1 MKIFKGQGTADL
13 GKPWRFEE
21 DGLTVTRGCAWSPPG
36 CHPTGC
42 GIKTY
47 VNAAGELVKIEGDEN
62 HPITNGRLCV
72 RCLTIRDYVYNP
84 DRVRYPM
91 KRARE
96 DRGKNKWE
104 RITWDEAFDLIA
116 EKVAYYKE
124 NYGAESILIM
134 GGTGR
139 EGGPMLPA
147 YAQACI
153 GTPNACYTQSGY
165 SCYIPRVAGTTYVL
179 GATYPEMDYA
189 GGLPGRYD
197 DPMFELP
204 ELIVFWA
211 KEPLPSNGDGLFG
224 HAAID
229 MMRRGSKLMC
239 VEPRVNWVS
248 TRADWH
254 LRLRPGTD
262 TALAMAML
270 NVIISEDLYDHDFV
284 EKWCY
289 GFEELSERVATMP
302 VEKAAEITGVDA
314 DLIREAS
321 RAYAKAKPAQ
331 IAWGLGIDQKSNGV
345 QAGHCILALEA
356 ITGNIDVPG
365 GQLIG
370 DVNDGLELG
379 FGWGNLGPEL
389 QSKILGIKEYPA
401 YVGLVLNAQCDMVL
415 DALEAGDD
423 AEYYPFKMGGFED
436 TNFLAGTCAAQPKR
450 WHDAMVKNLEWCFGI
465 DVWMTPTIQACCEVF
480 LPLSST
486 VEHDTVVYTH
496 YGASPI
502 MAGAVNKSITVGD
515 CKGDCEI
522 MYELGLRCMPVNFE
536 KYKDYYDF
544 LADYRLNYK
553 QSFEELRE
561 EVVHQKTE
569 MCGYRKYESGRL
581 RPDGQPG
588 FNTPT
593 GRVELY
599 STMFR
604 QFGEDPLPY
613 YEEPQLS
620 PVSTP
625 DIAETYPLV
634 LTTGAHVLLLPFRRQ
649 ADPLS
654 ARDESRPADRDQPAG
669 RGEVRRGRRPVGG
682 SVQPV
687 RHLRAQSEGEPDRQ
701 AWRGACPARLLVP
714 RKGRRRADALRGVAL
729 QHQRA
734 HPSQVHRQARFRRA
748 VQVHP
753 LQREAACGKLRHR
766 HDGSLGP
773 LRKAGDLDGGIR
785 FAHRLRILHGMPVVR
800 GGLQGRAPHPRGTVG
815 HPPA

>member
-21 DGLTVTRGCAWSPPG
+21 DGLTVTRACAWSPPG

-47 VNAAGELVKIEGDEN
+47 VNSNGELVRVEGDEN

-84 DRVRYPM
+84 DRVLYPM

-104 RITWDEAFDLIA
+104 RITWDEAYDTIV
-116 EKVAYYKE
+116 EKVKYFKDK
-124 NYGAESILIM
+124 YGAESILVM

-147 YAQACI
+147 YAHACL

-165 SCYIPRVAGTTYVL
+165 SCYIPRVAGTTYVM

-197 DPMFELP
+197 DPMFKLP
-204 ELIVFWA
+204 ELIVFWG

-229 MMRRGSKLMC
+229 MMRRGSKLMSID
-239 VEPRVNWVS
+239 PRVNWVS

-262 TALAMAML
+262 AALGMAML
-270 NVIISEDLYDHDFV
+270 NVIIEEDLYDHDFV
-284 EKWCY
+284 ERWCY
-289 GFEELSERVATMP
+289 GFEQLAERVKEMP
-302 VEKAAEITGVDA
+302 AEKAAEITGVDA
-314 DLIREAS
+314 GLITEAA
-321 RAYAKAKPAQ
+321 RVYAAAKPAQ
-331 IAWGLGIDQKSNGV
+331 IAWGLAIDQKSNGV
-345 QAGHCILALEA
+345 QAGHCIMALEA

-379 FGWGNLGPEL
+379 FGWNNLGPEL

-423 AEYYPFKMGGFED
+423 AKYYPFKMGVFED

-465 DVWMTPTIQACCEVF
+465 DVWMTPTIQATCEIF

-522 MYELGLRCMPVNFE
+522 FYELGLRCMPINFE

-544 LADYRLNYK
+544 LADYRLAYK
-553 QSFEELRE
+553 KSFEELRE

-569 MCGYRKYESGRL
+569 MCGYYKYESGRL
-581 RPDGQPG
+581 RPDGMPG

-625 DIAETYPLV
+625 EKMEEYPFV
-634 LTTGAHVLLLPFRRQ
+634 LTTGARTYCYFHSEGKQIPYLREMNP
-649 ADPLS
+649 DPLI
-654 ARDESRPADRDQPAG
+654 EINP
-669 RGEVRRGRRPVGG
+669 E
-682 SVQPV
+682 
-687 RHLRAQSEGEPDRQ
+687 
-701 AWRGACPARLLVP
+701 
-714 RKGRRRADALRGVAL
+714 DALKHGIADGQWVEVASPFGKCVLKAKVSQIVKPGVVHA
-729 QHQRA
+729 QHGFWFPEKDPEE
-734 HPSQVHRQARFRRA
+734 PSLYEVWRSNINELIPHFM
-748 VQVHP
+748 V
-753 LQREAACGKLRHR
+753 GKL
-766 HDGSLGP
+766 GFGAPFKCLICSV
-773 LRKAGDLDGGIR
+773 K
-785 FAHRLRILHGMPVVR
+785 PVSENYDTDMMEVWDHF
-800 GGLQGRAPHPRGTVG
+800 GKLVI
-815 HPPA
+815 

>member
-47 VNAAGELVKIEGDEN
+47 VNSNGELVRVEGDEN

-84 DRVRYPM
+84 DRVLYPM

-104 RITWDEAFDLIA
+104 RITWDEAYDTIA
-116 EKVAYYKE
+116 EKVKYFKDK
-124 NYGAESILIM
+124 YGAESILVM

-147 YAQACI
+147 YAHACL

-165 SCYIPRVAGTTYVL
+165 SCYIPRVAGTTYVM

-197 DPMFELP
+197 DPMFKLP
-204 ELIVFWA
+204 ELIVFWG

-229 MMRRGSKLMC
+229 MMRRGSKLMSID
-239 VEPRVNWVS
+239 PRVNWVS

-262 TALAMAML
+262 AALGMAML
-270 NVIISEDLYDHDFV
+270 NVIIEEDLYDHDFV
-284 EKWCY
+284 ERWCY
-289 GFEELSERVATMP
+289 GFEQLAERVKEMP
-302 VEKAAEITGVDA
+302 AEKAAEITGVDA
-314 DLIREAS
+314 GLITEAA
-321 RAYAKAKPAQ
+321 RVYAAAKPAQ
-331 IAWGLGIDQKSNGV
+331 IAWGLAIDMKSNGM

-356 ITGNIDVPG
+356 ITGNLDVPG
-365 GQLIG
+365 GQLVG

-379 FGWGNLGPEL
+379 FGWKELGPEL
-389 QSKILGIKEYPA
+389 QEKILGLKRYPA
-401 YVGLVLNAQCDMVL
+401 MVSFVLNAHCDMVL
-415 DALEAGDD
+415 DALETSEPYA
-423 AEYYPFKMGGFED
+423 FKMAGFED
-436 TNFLAGTCAAQPKR
+436 CNGLAGTDCAQPQR
-450 WHDAMVKNLEWCFGI
+450 WHDAYQNLEWCFGI
-465 DVWMTPTIQACCEVF
+465 DVWLTPTIQATCELF

-486 VEHDTVVYTH
+486 VEHDSVVYSH
-496 YGASPI
+496 YSASPI
-502 MAGAVNKSITVGD
+502 TMGAVNKSITVGD

-522 MYELGLRCMPVNFE
+522 FYEIGRRCMPINFGRFANFYE
-536 KYKDYYDF
+536 F
-544 LADYRLNYK
+544 LEYYRLNGK
-553 QSFEELRE
+553 TTFEELRE

-569 MCGYRKYESGRL
+569 TLSYRKYETGKL
-581 RPDGQPG
+581 RPDGMPG

-604 QFGEDPLPY
+604 QFGVDPLPY

-625 DIAETYPLV
+625 EKMEEYPFV
-634 LTTGAHVLLLPFRRQ
+634 LTTGARTYCYFHSEGKQIPYLREINP
-649 ADPLS
+649 DPLI
-654 ARDESRPADRDQPAG
+654 EINPQ
-669 RGEVRRGRRPVGG
+669 
-682 SVQPV
+682 
-687 RHLRAQSEGEPDRQ
+687 
-701 AWRGACPARLLVP
+701 
-714 RKGRRRADALRGVAL
+714 DALELGIADGQWVRVSNPFGSCVLKAKVTQTVYPGL
-729 QHQRA
+729 VMAQHGFWFPEEDGEEPHLYDVWRSNINLLMPHFYVGELGFGAPYKCLICKVEPIEESHDTDMQAIWNRY
-734 HPSQVHRQARFRRA
+734 SQLAT
-748 VQVHP
+748 P
-753 LQREAACGKLRHR
+753 E
-766 HDGSLGP
+766 
-773 LRKAGDLDGGIR
+773 
-785 FAHRLRILHGMPVVR
+785 
-800 GGLQGRAPHPRGTVG
+800 
-815 HPPA
+815 

>member
-1 MKIFKGQGTADL
+1 MKLFKGQGTTDL
-13 GKPWRFEE
+13 GKPWRYEE

-42 GIKTY
+42 GIKVYT
-47 VNAAGELVKIEGDEN
+47 NDKGELVKIEGDEN

-72 RCLTIRDYVYNP
+72 RCLTIKDYVYHP
-84 DRVRYPM
+84 DRIRYPM

-104 RITWDEAFDLIA
+104 RITWDEAFDTIA
-116 EKVAYYKE
+116 KKVAHYKE
-124 NYGAESILIM
+124 TDGAQSILVM

-147 YAQACI
+147 YAHACL
-153 GTPNACYTQSGY
+153 GTPNDCYTQSGY

-197 DPMFELP
+197 DPEFKLP
-204 ELIVFWA
+204 ELIVFWG

-229 MMRRGSKLMC
+229 MMRRGSKLMSID
-239 VEPRVNWVS
+239 PRVNWVS

-262 TALAMAML
+262 AALAMAML
-270 NVIISEDLYDHDFV
+270 NIIISEDLYDHEFV

-289 GFEELSERVATMP
+289 GFEPFAERVKEMS
-302 VEKAAEITGVDA
+302 VEKAAEICGIDA
-314 DLIREAS
+314 DLIRDAA
-321 RAYAKAKPAQ
+321 RAYAAAKPAQ
-331 IAWGLGIDQKSNGV
+331 IAWGLAIDQKSNGV

-379 FGWGNLGPEL
+379 FGWNNLGPEL
-389 QSKILGIKEYPA
+389 QSKIVGIKEYPA
-401 YVGLVLNAQCDMVL
+401 YVGLVLAAQCDMVL
-415 DALEAGDD
+415 DLLEEG
-423 AEYYPFKMGGFED
+423 EYFKMGCFED

-450 WHDAMVKNLEWCFGI
+450 WHDAMVKNLEFCFGI
-465 DVWMTPTIQACCEVF
+465 DVWMTPTIQACCEIF
-480 LPLSST
+480 LPLSTT
-486 VEHDTVVYTH
+486 VEHDTVVYSH

-502 MAGAVNKSITVGD
+502 MAGAVNKCLTVGD

-536 KYKDYYDF
+536 KYKDFYDF
-544 LADYRLNYK
+544 LADYRLGYK
-553 QSFEELRE
+553 QTFEELRE

-569 MCGYRKYESGRL
+569 TLGYYKYLNGHL
-581 RPDGQPG
+581 RPDGEPG
-588 FNTPT
+588 FHTPT

-599 STMFR
+599 STMFE

-613 YEEPQLS
+613 YMEPQLS

-625 DIAETYPLV
+625 EKFKEYPLV
-634 LTTGAHVLLLPFRRQ
+634 LTTGARTYCYFHSEGKQIPYLREMNP
-649 ADPLS
+649 DPLI
-654 ARDESRPADRDQPAG
+654 EINPQ
-669 RGEVRRGRRPVGG
+669 
-682 SVQPV
+682 
-687 RHLRAQSEGEPDRQ
+687 
-701 AWRGACPARLLVP
+701 
-714 RKGRRRADALRGVAL
+714 DALKYGVVDGQWVEVENPFGKCVLKAKVSQIVKSGVVHA
-729 QHQRA
+729 QHGFWFPETDGEEPNLYDVWRSNINELIP
-734 HPSQVHRQARFRRA
+734 HFYI
-748 VQVHP
+748 
-753 LQREAACGKLRHR
+753 GKL
-766 HDGSLGP
+766 GFGAPFKCIICKITP
-773 LRKAGDLDGGIR
+773 LDRSWDTDMQAVWNR
-785 FAHRLRILHGMPVVR
+785 FGKLVIE
-800 GGLQGRAPHPRGTVG
+800 
-815 HPPA
+815 

>member
-47 VNAAGELVKIEGDEN
+47 VNSNGELVRVEGDEN

-84 DRVRYPM
+84 DRVLYPM

-104 RITWDEAFDLIA
+104 RITWDEAYDTIA
-116 EKVAYYKE
+116 EKVKYYKDK
-124 NYGAESILIM
+124 YGAESILVM

-147 YAQACI
+147 YAHACL

-165 SCYIPRVAGTTYVL
+165 SCYIPRVAGTTYVM

-197 DPMFELP
+197 DPMFKLP
-204 ELIVFWA
+204 ELIVFWG

-229 MMRRGSKLMC
+229 MMRRGSKLMSID
-239 VEPRVNWVS
+239 PRVNWVS

-262 TALAMAML
+262 AALGMAML
-270 NVIISEDLYDHDFV
+270 NVIIEEDLYDHDFV
-284 EKWCY
+284 ERWCY
-289 GFEELSERVATMP
+289 GFEQLAERVKEMP
-302 VEKAAEITGVDA
+302 AEKAAEITGVDA
-314 DLIREAS
+314 GLITEAA
-321 RAYAKAKPAQ
+321 RVYAAAKPAQ
-331 IAWGLGIDQKSNGV
+331 IAWGLAIDQKSNGV
-345 QAGHCILALEA
+345 QAGHCIMALEA

-379 FGWGNLGPEL
+379 FGWNNLGPEL

-423 AEYYPFKMGGFED
+423 AKYYPFKMGVFED

-465 DVWMTPTIQACCEVF
+465 DVWMTPTIQATCEIF

-522 MYELGLRCMPVNFE
+522 FYELGLRCMPINFE

-544 LADYRLNYK
+544 LADYRLAYK
-553 QSFEELRE
+553 KSFEELRE

-569 MCGYRKYESGRL
+569 MCGYYKYESGRL
-581 RPDGQPG
+581 RPDGMPG

-625 DIAETYPLV
+625 EKMEEYPFV
-634 LTTGAHVLLLPFRRQ
+634 LTTGARTYCYFHSEGKQIPYLREMNP
-649 ADPLS
+649 DPLI
-654 ARDESRPADRDQPAG
+654 EINP
-669 RGEVRRGRRPVGG
+669 E
-682 SVQPV
+682 
-687 RHLRAQSEGEPDRQ
+687 
-701 AWRGACPARLLVP
+701 
-714 RKGRRRADALRGVAL
+714 DALKHGIADGQWVEVASPFGKCVLKAKVSQIVKPGVVHA
-729 QHQRA
+729 QHGFWFPEKDPEE
-734 HPSQVHRQARFRRA
+734 PSLYEVWRSNINELIPHFM
-748 VQVHP
+748 V
-753 LQREAACGKLRHR
+753 GKL
-766 HDGSLGP
+766 GFGAPFKCLICSV
-773 LRKAGDLDGGIR
+773 K
-785 FAHRLRILHGMPVVR
+785 PVSENYDTDMMEVWDHF
-800 GGLQGRAPHPRGTVG
+800 GKLVI
-815 HPPA
+815 

>member
-47 VNAAGELVKIEGDEN
+47 VNSNGELVRVEGDEN

-84 DRVRYPM
+84 DRVLYPM

-104 RITWDEAFDLIA
+104 RITWDEAYDTIA
-116 EKVAYYKE
+116 EKVKYFKDK
-124 NYGAESILIM
+124 YGAESILVM

-147 YAQACI
+147 YAHACL

-165 SCYIPRVAGTTYVL
+165 SCYIPRVAGTTYVM

-197 DPMFELP
+197 DPMFKLP
-204 ELIVFWA
+204 ELIVFWG

-229 MMRRGSKLMC
+229 MMRRGSKLMSID
-239 VEPRVNWVS
+239 PRVNWVS

-262 TALAMAML
+262 AALGMAML
-270 NVIISEDLYDHDFV
+270 NVIIEEDLYDHDFV
-284 EKWCY
+284 DKWCY
-289 GFEELSERVATMP
+289 GFEQLAERVKEMP
-302 VEKAAEITGVDA
+302 AEKAAEICDLDA
-314 DLIREAS
+314 NQIREAA
-321 RAYAKAKPAQ
+321 RVYAAAKPAQ
-331 IAWGLGIDQKSNGV
+331 IAWGLAIDQKSNGV
-345 QAGHCILALEA
+345 QAGHCIMALEA

-379 FGWGNLGPEL
+379 FGWNNLGPEL

-423 AEYYPFKMGGFED
+423 AKYYPFKMGVFED

-465 DVWMTPTIQACCEVF
+465 DVWMTPTIQATCEIF

-522 MYELGLRCMPVNFE
+522 FYELGLRCMPINFE

-544 LADYRLNYK
+544 LADYRLAYK
-553 QSFEELRE
+553 KSFEELRE

-569 MCGYRKYESGRL
+569 MCGYYKYESGRL
-581 RPDGQPG
+581 RPDGMPG

-625 DIAETYPLV
+625 EKMEEYPFV
-634 LTTGAHVLLLPFRRQ
+634 LTTGARTYCYFHSEGKQIPYLREMNP
-649 ADPLS
+649 DPLI
-654 ARDESRPADRDQPAG
+654 EINP
-669 RGEVRRGRRPVGG
+669 E
-682 SVQPV
+682 
-687 RHLRAQSEGEPDRQ
+687 
-701 AWRGACPARLLVP
+701 
-714 RKGRRRADALRGVAL
+714 DALKHGIADGQWVEVASPFGKCVLKAKVSQIVKPGVVHA
-729 QHQRA
+729 QHGFWFPEKDPEE
-734 HPSQVHRQARFRRA
+734 PSLYEVWRSNINELIPHFM
-748 VQVHP
+748 V
-753 LQREAACGKLRHR
+753 GKLGF
-766 HDGSLGP
+766 DAPFKCLICSV
-773 LRKAGDLDGGIR
+773 K
-785 FAHRLRILHGMPVVR
+785 PVSENYDTDMMEVWDHF
-800 GGLQGRAPHPRGTVG
+800 GKLVI
-815 HPPA
+815 

>member
-47 VNAAGELVKIEGDEN
+47 VNSNGELVRVEGDEN

-84 DRVRYPM
+84 DRVLYPM

-104 RITWDEAFDLIA
+104 RITWDEAYDTIA
-116 EKVAYYKE
+116 EKVKYFKDK
-124 NYGAESILIM
+124 YGAESILVM

-147 YAQACI
+147 YAHACL

-165 SCYIPRVAGTTYVL
+165 SCYIPRVAGTTYVM

-197 DPMFELP
+197 DPMFKLP
-204 ELIVFWA
+204 ELIVFWG

-229 MMRRGSKLMC
+229 MMRRGSKLMSID
-239 VEPRVNWVS
+239 PRVNWVS

-262 TALAMAML
+262 AALGMAML
-270 NVIISEDLYDHDFV
+270 NVIIEEDLYDHDFV

-289 GFEELSERVATMP
+289 GFEQLAERVKEMP

-314 DLIREAS
+314 GLIAEAA
-321 RAYAKAKPAQ
+321 RVYAAAKPAQ
-331 IAWGLGIDQKSNGV
+331 IAWGLAIDQKSNGM

-365 GQLIG
+365 GQLVG

-379 FGWGNLGPEL
+379 FGWNELGPEL
-389 QSKILGIKEYPA
+389 QGKILGLKRYPA
-401 YVGLVLNAQCDMVL
+401 MVSFVLNAHCDMVL
-415 DALEAGDD
+415 DTLETG
-423 AEYYPFKMGGFED
+423 EPYQFKMAGFED
-436 TNFLAGTCAAQPKR
+436 CNGLAGTDCAQPQR
-450 WHDAMVKNLEWCFGI
+450 WHDAYQNLEWCFGI
-465 DVWMTPTIQACCEVF
+465 DVWLTPTIQATCELF

-486 VEHDTVVYTH
+486 VEHDSVVYSH

-502 MAGAVNKSITVGD
+502 TMGAINKSITVGEG
-515 CKGDCEI
+515 KGDAEI
-522 MYELGLRCMPVNFE
+522 MYEIGRRCMPVNFGRFKNFYE
-536 KYKDYYDF
+536 F
-544 LADYRLNYK
+544 LEYYRLNGK
-553 QSFEELRE
+553 TTFEELRE

-569 MCGYRKYESGRL
+569 TLSYRKYETGKL
-581 RPDGQPG
+581 RPDGMPG

-604 QFGEDPLPY
+604 QFGVDPLPF

-625 DIAETYPLV
+625 EKMEEYPFV
-634 LTTGAHVLLLPFRRQ
+634 LTTGARTYCYFHSEGKQIPYLREINP
-649 ADPLS
+649 DPLI
-654 ARDESRPADRDQPAG
+654 EINPQ
-669 RGEVRRGRRPVGG
+669 
-682 SVQPV
+682 
-687 RHLRAQSEGEPDRQ
+687 
-701 AWRGACPARLLVP
+701 
-714 RKGRRRADALRGVAL
+714 DALKLGIADGQWVRVSNPFGSCVLKAKVTQTVYPGL
-729 QHQRA
+729 VMAQHGFWFPEEDGEEPHLYDVWRSNINLLMPHFYVGELGFGAPYKCLICKVEPIEESYDTDMQAIWNRY
-734 HPSQVHRQARFRRA
+734 SQ
-748 VQVHP
+748 
-753 LQREAACGKLRHR
+753 L
-766 HDGSLGP
+766 
-773 LRKAGDLDGGIR
+773 
-785 FAHRLRILHGMPVVR
+785 VV
-800 GGLQGRAPHPRGTVG
+800 PE
-815 HPPA
+815 

>member
-1 MKIFKGQGTADL
+1 MALKLFKGQGTADL

-47 VNAAGELVKIEGDEN
+47 VNSAGELVKIEGDEN

-72 RCLTIRDYVYNP
+72 RCLTMRDYVYNP
-84 DRVRYPM
+84 DRVLYPM

-96 DRGKNKWE
+96 DRGKNKWQ
-104 RITWDEAFDLIA
+104 RITWDEAYDTIA

-124 NYGAESILIM
+124 NYGAESILVM

-147 YAQACI
+147 YAHACL

-197 DPMFELP
+197 DPQFKLP

-229 MMRRGSKLMC
+229 MMRRGSKLMSID
-239 VEPRVNWVS
+239 PRVNWVS

-262 TALAMAML
+262 AALGMAML

-284 EKWCY
+284 SKWCY
-289 GFEELSERVATMP
+289 GFDQLAERVATMP

-314 DLIREAS
+314 DLIREAA
-321 RAYAKAKPAQ
+321 RAYAAAKPAQ

-365 GQLIG
+365 GQLVG

-379 FGWGNLGPEL
+379 FGWKELGEEL
-389 QSKILGIKEYPA
+389 QQKILGLKRYPA
-401 YVGLVLNAQCDMVL
+401 MVSFVLNAHCDMVL
-415 DALEAGDD
+415 DTLETGEPYA
-423 AEYYPFKMGGFED
+423 FKMAGFED
-436 TNFLAGTCAAQPKR
+436 CNGLAGTDCAQPER
-450 WHDAMVKNLEWCFGI
+450 WHRAYQNLEWCFGI
-465 DVWMTPTIQACCEVF
+465 DVWLTPTIQACCELF

-486 VEHDTVVYTH
+486 VEHDSVVYSH

-502 MAGAVNKSITVGD
+502 TMGSINKSITVGEG
-515 CKGDCEI
+515 KGDAEI
-522 MYELGLRCMPVNFE
+522 MYEIGRRCMPVNFGRFRNFYE
-536 KYKDYYDF
+536 F
-544 LADYRLNYK
+544 LEEYRLNGK
-553 QSFEELRE
+553 TTFEALRE

-569 MCGYRKYESGRL
+569 TLSYYKYKTGKL
-581 RPDGQPG
+581 RPDGKPG

-604 QFGEDPLPY
+604 QFGVDPLPY

-625 DIAETYPLV
+625 DLHEKYPFV
-634 LTTGAHVLLLPFRRQ
+634 LTTGARTYCYFHSEGKQIPYLREMNP
-649 ADPLS
+649 DPLI
-654 ARDESRPADRDQPAG
+654 EINPQ
-669 RGEVRRGRRPVGG
+669 
-682 SVQPV
+682 
-687 RHLRAQSEGEPDRQ
+687 
-701 AWRGACPARLLVP
+701 
-714 RKGRRRADALRGVAL
+714 DALKYGVADGQWVRVSNPFGSCVL
-729 QHQRA
+729 KAKVTQSVYPGLVMAQHGFWFPEKNSEEPILYEVWRSNINKLMPHFYVGELGFGA
-734 HPSQVHRQARFRRA
+734 PYKCLLCKVEPIAESFDTDLREVWDRFS
-748 VQVHP
+748 
-753 LQREAACGKLRHR
+753 KLR
-766 HDGSLGP
+766 
-773 LRKAGDLDGGIR
+773 
-785 FAHRLRILHGMPVVR
+785 V
-800 GGLQGRAPHPRGTVG
+800 
-815 HPPA
+815 

>member
-47 VNAAGELVKIEGDEN
+47 VNSNGELVRVEGDEN

-84 DRVRYPM
+84 DRVLYPM

-104 RITWDEAFDLIA
+104 RITWDEAYDTIA
-116 EKVAYYKE
+116 EKVKYFKDK
-124 NYGAESILIM
+124 YGAESILVM

-147 YAQACI
+147 YAHACL

-165 SCYIPRVAGTTYVL
+165 SCYIPRVAGTTYVM

-189 GGLPGRYD
+189 GGLLGRYD
-197 DPMFELP
+197 DPMFKLP
-204 ELIVFWA
+204 ELIVFWG

-229 MMRRGSKLMC
+229 MMRRGSKLMSID
-239 VEPRVNWVS
+239 PRVNWVS

-262 TALAMAML
+262 AALGMAML
-270 NVIISEDLYDHDFV
+270 NVIIEEDLYDHDFV

-289 GFEELSERVATMP
+289 GFEQLAERVKEMP
-302 VEKAAEITGVDA
+302 AEKAAEICGLDA
-314 DLIREAS
+314 NQIREAA
-321 RAYAKAKPAQ
+321 RVYAAAKPAQ
-331 IAWGLGIDQKSNGV
+331 IAWGLAIDQKSNGV
-345 QAGHCILALEA
+345 QAGHCIMALEA

-379 FGWGNLGPEL
+379 FGWNNLGPEL

-423 AEYYPFKMGGFED
+423 AKYYPFKMGVFED

-465 DVWMTPTIQACCEVF
+465 DVWMTPTIQATCEIF

-522 MYELGLRCMPVNFE
+522 FYELGLRCMPINFE

-544 LADYRLNYK
+544 LADYRLAYK
-553 QSFEELRE
+553 KSFEQLRE

-569 MCGYRKYESGRL
+569 MCGYYKYESGRL
-581 RPDGQPG
+581 RPDGMPG

-625 DIAETYPLV
+625 EKMEEYPFV
-634 LTTGAHVLLLPFRRQ
+634 LTTGARTYCYFHSEGKQIPYLREMNP
-649 ADPLS
+649 DPLI
-654 ARDESRPADRDQPAG
+654 EINP
-669 RGEVRRGRRPVGG
+669 E
-682 SVQPV
+682 
-687 RHLRAQSEGEPDRQ
+687 
-701 AWRGACPARLLVP
+701 
-714 RKGRRRADALRGVAL
+714 DALKYGIADGQWVEVASPFGKCVLKAKVSQIVKPGVVHA
-729 QHQRA
+729 QHGFWFPEKDPEE
-734 HPSQVHRQARFRRA
+734 PSLYEVWRSNINELIPHFM
-748 VQVHP
+748 V
-753 LQREAACGKLRHR
+753 GKL
-766 HDGSLGP
+766 GFGAPFKCLICSV
-773 LRKAGDLDGGIR
+773 K
-785 FAHRLRILHGMPVVR
+785 PVSENYDTDMMEVWDHF
-800 GGLQGRAPHPRGTVG
+800 GKLVI
-815 HPPA
+815 

>member
-47 VNAAGELVKIEGDEN
+47 VNSNGELVRVEGDEN

-84 DRVRYPM
+84 DRVLYPM

-104 RITWDEAFDLIA
+104 RITWDEAYDTIA
-116 EKVAYYKE
+116 EKVKYFKDK
-124 NYGAESILIM
+124 YGAESILVM

-147 YAQACI
+147 YAHACL

-165 SCYIPRVAGTTYVL
+165 SCYIPRVAGTTYVM

-197 DPMFELP
+197 DPMFKLP
-204 ELIVFWA
+204 ELIVFWG

-229 MMRRGSKLMC
+229 MMRRGSKLMS
-239 VEPRVNWVS
+239 VDPRVNWVS

-262 TALAMAML
+262 AALGMAML
-270 NVIISEDLYDHDFV
+270 NVIIEEDLYDHDFV

-289 GFEELSERVATMP
+289 GFEQLAERVKEMP
-302 VEKAAEITGVDA
+302 AEKAAEICGLDA
-314 DLIREAS
+314 NQIREAA
-321 RAYAKAKPAQ
+321 RVYAAAKPAQ
-331 IAWGLGIDQKSNGV
+331 IAWGLAIDQKSNGV
-345 QAGHCILALEA
+345 QAGHCIMALEA

-379 FGWGNLGPEL
+379 FGWNNLGPEL

-423 AEYYPFKMGGFED
+423 AKYYPFKMGVFED

-465 DVWMTPTIQACCEVF
+465 DVWMTPTIQATCEIF

-522 MYELGLRCMPVNFE
+522 FYELGLRCMPINFE

-544 LADYRLNYK
+544 LADYRLAYK
-553 QSFEELRE
+553 RTFEELRE

-569 MCGYRKYESGRL
+569 MCGYYKYESGRL
-581 RPDGQPG
+581 RPDGMPG

-613 YEEPQLS
+613 YEEPQFS

-625 DIAETYPLV
+625 EKMEEYPFV
-634 LTTGAHVLLLPFRRQ
+634 LTTGARTYCYFHSEGKQIPYLREMNP
-649 ADPLS
+649 DPLI
-654 ARDESRPADRDQPAG
+654 EINP
-669 RGEVRRGRRPVGG
+669 E
-682 SVQPV
+682 
-687 RHLRAQSEGEPDRQ
+687 
-701 AWRGACPARLLVP
+701 
-714 RKGRRRADALRGVAL
+714 DALKYGIADGQWVEVASPFGKCVLKAKVSQIVKPGVVHA
-729 QHQRA
+729 QHGFWFPEKDPEE
-734 HPSQVHRQARFRRA
+734 PSLYEVWRSNINELIPHFM
-748 VQVHP
+748 V
-753 LQREAACGKLRHR
+753 GKL
-766 HDGSLGP
+766 GFGAPFKCLICSV
-773 LRKAGDLDGGIR
+773 K
-785 FAHRLRILHGMPVVR
+785 PVSENYDTDMMEVWDHF
-800 GGLQGRAPHPRGTVG
+800 GKLVI
-815 HPPA
+815 

>member
-21 DGLTVTRGCAWSPPG
+21 DGLIVTRGCAWSPPG

-47 VNAAGELVKIEGDEN
+47 VNSNGELVRVEGDEN

-84 DRVRYPM
+84 DRVLYPM

-104 RITWDEAFDLIA
+104 RITWDEAYDTIA
-116 EKVAYYKE
+116 EKVKYFKDK
-124 NYGAESILIM
+124 YGAESILVM

-147 YAQACI
+147 YAHACL

-165 SCYIPRVAGTTYVL
+165 SCYIPRVAGTTYVM

-197 DPMFELP
+197 DPAFKLP
-204 ELIVFWA
+204 ELIVFWG

-229 MMRRGSKLMC
+229 MMRRGSKLMSID
-239 VEPRVNWVS
+239 PRVNWVS

-262 TALAMAML
+262 AALGMAML
-270 NVIISEDLYDHDFV
+270 NVIIEEDLYDHDFV
-284 EKWCY
+284 DKWCY
-289 GFEELSERVATMP
+289 GFEQLAERVKEMP
-302 VEKAAEITGVDA
+302 AEKAAEICDLDA
-314 DLIREAS
+314 NQIREAA
-321 RAYAKAKPAQ
+321 RVYAAAKPAQ
-331 IAWGLGIDQKSNGV
+331 IAWGLAIDQKSNGV
-345 QAGHCILALEA
+345 QAGHCIMALEA

-370 DVNDGLELG
+370 DVNDGLELV
-379 FGWGNLGPEL
+379 FAWNNLGPEL

-423 AEYYPFKMGGFED
+423 AKYYPFKMGVFED

-465 DVWMTPTIQACCEVF
+465 DVWMTPTIQATCEIF

-522 MYELGLRCMPVNFE
+522 FYELGLRCMPINFE

-544 LADYRLNYK
+544 LADYRLAYK
-553 QSFEELRE
+553 KSFEELRE

-569 MCGYRKYESGRL
+569 MCGYYKYESGRL
-581 RPDGQPG
+581 RPDGMPG

-625 DIAETYPLV
+625 EKMEEYPFV
-634 LTTGAHVLLLPFRRQ
+634 LTTGARTYCYFHSEGKQIPYLREMNP
-649 ADPLS
+649 DPLI
-654 ARDESRPADRDQPAG
+654 EINP
-669 RGEVRRGRRPVGG
+669 E
-682 SVQPV
+682 
-687 RHLRAQSEGEPDRQ
+687 
-701 AWRGACPARLLVP
+701 
-714 RKGRRRADALRGVAL
+714 DALKHGIADGQWVEVASPFGKCVLKAKVSQIVKPGVVHA
-729 QHQRA
+729 QHGFWFPEKDPEE
-734 HPSQVHRQARFRRA
+734 PSLYEVWRSNINELIPHFM
-748 VQVHP
+748 V
-753 LQREAACGKLRHR
+753 GKL
-766 HDGSLGP
+766 GFGAPFKCLICSV
-773 LRKAGDLDGGIR
+773 K
-785 FAHRLRILHGMPVVR
+785 PVSENYDTDMMEVWDHF
-800 GGLQGRAPHPRGTVG
+800 GKLVI
-815 HPPA
+815 

>member
-47 VNAAGELVKIEGDEN
+47 VNAEGELVKIEGDEN

-84 DRVRYPM
+84 DRVLYPM

-104 RITWDEAFDLIA
+104 RITWDEAYDTIA

-124 NYGAESILIM
+124 NYGAESILVM

-147 YAQACI
+147 YAHACL

-165 SCYIPRVAGTTYVL
+165 SCYIPRVAGTTYVM

-197 DPMFELP
+197 DPMFKLP
-204 ELIVFWA
+204 ELIVFWG

-229 MMRRGSKLMC
+229 MMRRGSKLMSID
-239 VEPRVNWVS
+239 PRVNWVS

-262 TALAMAML
+262 AALGMAML
-270 NVIISEDLYDHDFV
+270 NVIISEKLYDEEFV
-284 EKWCY
+284 TKWCY
-289 GFEELSERVATMP
+289 GFEQLAERVATMP
-302 VEKAAEITGVDA
+302 VEKAAEIC
-314 DLIREAS
+314 DLKAEDIVEAA
-321 RAYAKAKPAQ
+321 RVYAAAKPAQ
-331 IAWGLGIDQKSNGV
+331 IAWGLAIDQKSNGV
-345 QAGHCILALEA
+345 QAGHCIMALEA

-379 FGWGNLGPEL
+379 FGWNNLGPEL

-401 YVGLVLNAQCDMVL
+401 YVALVLNAQCDMVL

-423 AEYYPFKMGGFED
+423 AQYYPFKMGVFED

-465 DVWMTPTIQACCEVF
+465 DVWMTPTIQATCEIF
-480 LPLSST
+480 LPLSTT

-502 MAGAVNKSITVGD
+502 MAGAVNKAITVGD

-522 MYELGLRCMPVNFE
+522 MYELGMRCMPINFE

-544 LADYRLNYK
+544 LADYRLAYK
-553 QSFEELRE
+553 KTFEELRE

-569 MCGYRKYESGRL
+569 MCGYKKYETGRL

-613 YEEPQLS
+613 YMEPQLS

-625 DIAETYPLV
+625 EEFEKYPFV
-634 LTTGAHVLLLPFRRQ
+634 LTTGARTYCYFHSEGKQIPYLREMNP
-649 ADPLS
+649 DPLI
-654 ARDESRPADRDQPAG
+654 EINP
-669 RGEVRRGRRPVGG
+669 
-682 SVQPV
+682 
-687 RHLRAQSEGEPDRQ
+687 
-701 AWRGACPARLLVP
+701 
-714 RKGRRRADALRGVAL
+714 ADALKLGVADGQWVEAESPFGKCVL
-729 QHQRA
+729 KAKVSQIVKPGVVHAQHGFWFPEKDA
-734 HPSQVHRQARFRRA
+734 EEPSLYEVWRSNINELIPHFM
-748 VQVHP
+748 V
-753 LQREAACGKLRHR
+753 GKLGFGAPFKCLICSIKPIAENY
-766 HDGSLGP
+766 DT
-773 LRKAGDLDGGIR
+773 DMMEVWDR
-785 FAHRLRILHGMPVVR
+785 FGKLVI
-800 GGLQGRAPHPRGTVG
+800 
-815 HPPA
+815 

>member
-47 VNAAGELVKIEGDEN
+47 VNSNGELVRVEGDEN

-84 DRVRYPM
+84 DRVLYPM

-104 RITWDEAFDLIA
+104 RITWDEAYDTIA
-116 EKVAYYKE
+116 EKVKYFKDK
-124 NYGAESILIM
+124 YGAESILVM

-147 YAQACI
+147 YAHACL

-165 SCYIPRVAGTTYVL
+165 SCYIPRVAGTTYVM

-197 DPMFELP
+197 DPMFKLP
-204 ELIVFWA
+204 ELIVFWG

-229 MMRRGSKLMC
+229 MMRRGSKLMSID
-239 VEPRVNWVS
+239 PRVNWVS

-262 TALAMAML
+262 AALGMAML
-270 NVIISEDLYDHDFV
+270 NVIIEEDLYDHDFV
-284 EKWCY
+284 DKWCY
-289 GFEELSERVATMP
+289 GFEQLAERVKEMP
-302 VEKAAEITGVDA
+302 AEKAAEITGVDA
-314 DLIREAS
+314 GLITEAA
-321 RAYAKAKPAQ
+321 RVYAAAKPAQ
-331 IAWGLGIDQKSNGV
+331 IAWGLAIDQKSNGV
-345 QAGHCILALEA
+345 QAGHCIMALEA

-379 FGWGNLGPEL
+379 FGWNNLGPEL

-423 AEYYPFKMGGFED
+423 AKYYPFKMGVFED

-465 DVWMTPTIQACCEVF
+465 DVWMTPTIQATCEIF

-522 MYELGLRCMPVNFE
+522 FYELGLRCMPINFE

-544 LADYRLNYK
+544 LADYRLAYK
-553 QSFEELRE
+553 KSFEELRE

-569 MCGYRKYESGRL
+569 MCGYYKYESGRL
-581 RPDGQPG
+581 RPDGMPG

-604 QFGEDPLPY
+604 QFGVDPLPY

-625 DIAETYPLV
+625 EKMEEYPFV
-634 LTTGAHVLLLPFRRQ
+634 LTTGARTYCYFHSEGKQIPYLREMNP
-649 ADPLS
+649 DPLI
-654 ARDESRPADRDQPAG
+654 EINP
-669 RGEVRRGRRPVGG
+669 E
-682 SVQPV
+682 
-687 RHLRAQSEGEPDRQ
+687 
-701 AWRGACPARLLVP
+701 
-714 RKGRRRADALRGVAL
+714 DALKHGIADGQWVEVASPFGKCVLKAKVSQIVKPGVVHA
-729 QHQRA
+729 QHGFWFPEKDPEE
-734 HPSQVHRQARFRRA
+734 PSLYEVWRSNINELIPHFM
-748 VQVHP
+748 V
-753 LQREAACGKLRHR
+753 GKL
-766 HDGSLGP
+766 GFGAPFKCLICSV
-773 LRKAGDLDGGIR
+773 K
-785 FAHRLRILHGMPVVR
+785 PVSENYDTDMMEVWDHF
-800 GGLQGRAPHPRGTVG
+800 GKLVI
-815 HPPA
+815 